1 MAISALALT
10 PGLLAQGNVA
20 SVTPPARV
28 TAHAGHSV
36 DTTIHVELRSGY
48 HCNSNTPSEDYL
60 IPLRLSWAPG
70 VLTVT
75 GIVYPPPKMEKYQF
89 SAKPLSV
96 FTGDF
101 DIVTKFKVA
110 ASAPAGGAELQG
122 KLRYQACTNTLCLP
136 PRTITITLPVEVVK

>member
-1 MAISALALT
+1 
-10 PGLLAQGNVA
+10 VA
-20 SVTPPARV
+20 PPARV
-28 TAHAGHSV
+28 IAHPGQSADS
-36 DTTIHVELRSGY
+36 TIRVELRSGY

-60 IPLRLSWAPG
+60 IPLRLTWAPG
-70 VLTVT
+70 VLQAES
-75 GIVYPPPKMEKYQF
+75 IVYPKPKMEKYQF

-110 ASAPAGGAELQG
+110 ANAAPGQATLSG

-136 PRTITITLPVEVVK
+136 PRSISITLPVEVVK